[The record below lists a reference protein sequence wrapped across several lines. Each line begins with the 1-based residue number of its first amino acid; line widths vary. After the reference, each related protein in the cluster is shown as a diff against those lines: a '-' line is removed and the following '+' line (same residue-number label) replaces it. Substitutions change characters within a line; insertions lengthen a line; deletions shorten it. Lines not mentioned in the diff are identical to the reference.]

1 MKNLILVF
9 AGAAMAVSGCAHPT
23 EQNRFDYEVS
33 QGICSVDAL
42 AEEKQTSLNVMN
54 ESKRSIAAYQNK
66 TGAYEEDTY
75 TILQEKLYRYEAE
88 LEAAYRF
95 ATQNCGAYMR
105 CLERNKHDE
114 WSCQRTEE
122 RWAASQQRFA
132 DLIVDIRNIAADVDI
147 AAIQASRRGRKP
159 GRNDRGRLCG
169 TTNSVFTD
177 RSN

>member
-1 MKNLILVF
+1 MKKLILLI
-9 AGAAMAVSGCAHPT
+9 AGVAMTASGCVHPT
-23 EQNRFDYEVS
+23 ERNRFDYEVS
-33 QGICSVDAL
+33 QGVCNVDAL

-66 TGAYEEDTY
+66 TGTYEEETY
-75 TILQEKLYRYEAE
+75 TVLENKLYRYEAE

-105 CLERNKHDE
+105 CLERNKLDE

-122 RWAASQQRFA
+122 RWAESQQRFA
-132 DLIVDIRNIAADVDI
+132 DLVVDIRNIAADVDI
-147 AAIQASRRGRKP
+147 AAIEASRRGRKP
-159 GRNDRGRLCG
+159 DHGNRGRLCG

-177 RSN
+177 CSY